1 MPTTFTAPISPV
13 TSFSSLAVGS
23 LNCCGLAKTAD
34 ISVRNSFIRYL
45 RTRSLDLLA
54 LQESHASTSLHDIF
68 HSQFQAKASLWS
80 SHCGLVS
87 FSDKLEFSNSFI
99 SPCEPIIPTTVSHA
113 SNAFDP
119 VFVTIVYFPAS
130 RAERYLF
137 LNDITQQYP
146 AIFPTCP
153 SRTILAGDFNYS
165 YSRQFSSRIRQA
177 PSFWLHY
184 IDSSFTDSITPT
196 DQLASAT
203 FYRGVSRSC
212 IDYVFVSN
220 DLASSTHYDDCTTT
234 YIQPQWSNHLLLKAQ
249 FRLFP
254 PISDSNS
261 VFSVGKGLWRAHP
274 RLASNPHFVKQLN
287 RILSKCVHQFNTP
300 MSAAEKWE
308 SLKAAT
314 ATFCKS
320 YSRRKGYTLS
330 CAEDLLHKK
339 RAGITKKLSLDPS
352 LLPVLSP
359 QLTVV
364 EQQLTSLQ
372 QYHVD
377 DLALRSGIRWREM
390 GELSAGYLKRTISAR
405 QSRQTIPPFLH
416 PNSLSLCSSKDE
428 MLDAAATFY
437 SDLYSPDP
445 IDPAAID
452 SLLADLPDSLHLS
465 PSASSFMIS
474 PLTLD
479 TLLDAFSR
487 ILKKSSPG
495 IDGLPYA
502 IVRLIV
508 IHASCSQ
515 IAVEVFNNA
524 LCFADIPPS
533 WLRSCVT
540 LLPKKPPFD
549 TLKNWRP
556 ISLINTDAKVFT
568 RILSSR
574 MIITASKL
582 INPYQTGFVRGRFI
596 ADNGL
601 LMKLVMEQAR
611 ISSSSGIG
619 LLLDQ
624 EKAYDRVHPDYLRAV
639 LLRFGYPLTVV
650 DCIDRLF
657 FSTDLQINVNG
668 FLSQCIP
675 QRRGLKQGDPISPIL
690 FNLAFEP
697 LLRKI
702 QLDSRIM
709 GYRLPSPVPNP
720 SVDPAKLLAYAD
732 DIICLLIDP
741 SELTHL
747 QAHLSLYSRAS
758 NAKVNFHKTEAVSL
772 SGASSIY
779 NSVWRSA
786 LLSYNITS
794 WHHCQSPAPVVYLGF
809 PLYTS
814 TSQRNLFLDGIL
826 DKVSK
831 ACQIHQQRGLSV
843 RGRATIL
850 SSLVLSEL

>member
-1 MPTTFTAPISPV
+1 MYASSDTTNPLRKRVP
-13 TSFSSLAVGS
+13 LLLL
-23 LNCCGLAKTAD
+23 LN
-34 ISVRNSFIRYL
+34 
-45 RTRSLDLLA
+45 
-54 LQESHASTSLHDIF
+54 ASY
-68 HSQFQAKASLWS
+68 W
-80 SHCGLVS
+80 
-87 FSDKLEFSNSFI
+87 
-99 SPCEPIIPTTVSHA
+99 
-113 SNAFDP
+113 
-119 VFVTIVYFPAS
+119 
-130 RAERYLF
+130 
-137 LNDITQQYP
+137 IT
-146 AIFPTCP
+146 
-153 SRTILAGDFNYS
+153 
-165 YSRQFSSRIRQA
+165 YSR
-177 PSFWLHY
+177 
-184 IDSSFTDSITPT
+184 
-196 DQLASAT
+196 
-203 FYRGVSRSC
+203 
-212 IDYVFVSN
+212 
-220 DLASSTHYDDCTTT
+220 
-234 YIQPQWSNHLLLKAQ
+234 
-249 FRLFP
+249 
-254 PISDSNS
+254 
-261 VFSVGKGLWRAHP
+261 GKGLWRAHP
-274 RLASNPHFVKQLN
+274 RLASNPHFVKHLN
-287 RILSKCVHQFNTP
+287 RILSKNVHQFHMPCPPPKNGNR
-300 MSAAEKWE
+300 SRHA
-308 SLKAAT
+308 LQH
-314 ATFCKS
+314 FI
-320 YSRRKGYTLS
+320 YST
-330 CAEDLLHKK
+330 KK

-364 EQQLTSLQ
+364 EQQLTFLQ

-390 GELSAGYLKRTISAR
+390 GELSAVYLKRTISAR
-405 QSRQTIPPFLH
+405 QSRQTIPPLLH
-416 PNSLSLCSSKDE
+416 PSSLSLCSSKDE

-487 ILKKSSPG
+487 SPKKSSPG
-495 IDGLPYA
+495 IDGLPYV

-508 IHASCSQ
+508 IHPSCSQ

-596 ADNGL
+596 AGNGL

-650 DCIDRLF
+650 DCIGCLF

-709 GYRLPSPVPNP
+709 WYRLPSPVPNP
-720 SVDPAKLLAYAD
+720 SVYPVKLLAYAD
-732 DIICLLIDP
+732 DIIYLLNDP

-779 NSVWRSA
+779 NS
-786 LLSYNITS
+786 
-794 WHHCQSPAPVVYLGF
+794 HDCQSPAPVVYLGF
-809 PLYTS
+809 PLNTS
-814 TSQRNLFLDGIL
+814 TSQRNLFLDGNL

-831 ACQIHQQRGLSV
+831 ACQIHQQRGLFV
-843 RGRATIL
+843 PGRTAVL
-850 SSLVLSEL
+850 NSLVLSKLWHVLRVVSVPMSFFKCMQSVISKFINFRIFPKISFSTACSSRSGGGLGVLDPVLQQSALQLRWLQPLMSSPTDIFVSVTPHVKSFVLPRLIAFLYSQVSTSVSGNHFPTAPHDLDHRFSFLFPTRRPPATKNINGSLYLLFQAIDRLPKSYTDVVISAATCLELPMASIIIDSQLSALRRSMASLPSSVSDTLDSANENCLRPKRSTEFTIYPSLSRQILRLVTNDELALLP

>member
-1 MPTTFTAPISPV
+1 MLPT
-13 TSFSSLAVGS
+13 
-23 LNCCGLAKTAD
+23 
-34 ISVRNSFIRYL
+34 
-45 RTRSLDLLA
+45 LL
-54 LQESHASTSLHDIF
+54 I
-68 HSQFQAKASLWS
+68 
-80 SHCGLVS
+80 
-87 FSDKLEFSNSFI
+87 
-99 SPCEPIIPTTVSHA
+99 
-113 SNAFDP
+113 
-119 VFVTIVYFPAS
+119 
-130 RAERYLF
+130 RYLF
-137 LNDITQQYP
+137 LNDIAQQYP

-177 PSFWLHY
+177 PSTWLHY
-184 IDSSFTDSITPT
+184 IDSSYTDSVTPT

-203 FYRGVSRSC
+203 FYCGVSRSC

-234 YIQPQWSNHLLLKAQ
+234 YIQPQWSDHLLLKAQ
-249 FRLFP
+249 FQLFP

-261 VFSVGKGLWRAHP
+261 VFSVCKGLWRAHP

-308 SLKAAT
+308 SLKAST

-320 YSRRKGYTLS
+320 YSRRKAYTLS

-359 QLTVV
+359 QLTVA

-405 QSRQTIPPFLH
+405 QSRQTIPPLLH

-487 ILKKSSPG
+487 TPKKSSPG

-508 IHASCSQ
+508 IHPSCSQ

-533 WLRSCVT
+533 WLHSCVT
-540 LLPKKPPFD
+540 LV
-549 TLKNWRP
+549 
-556 ISLINTDAKVFT
+556 VF
-568 RILSSR
+568 
-574 MIITASKL
+574 
-582 INPYQTGFVRGRFI
+582 RG
-596 ADNGL
+596 
-601 LMKLVMEQAR
+601 K
-611 ISSSSGIG
+611 
-619 LLLDQ
+619 
-624 EKAYDRVHPDYLRAV
+624 
-639 LLRFGYPLTVV
+639 
-650 DCIDRLF
+650 
-657 FSTDLQINVNG
+657 
-668 FLSQCIP
+668 
-675 QRRGLKQGDPISPIL
+675 
-690 FNLAFEP
+690 
-697 LLRKI
+697 
-702 QLDSRIM
+702 
-709 GYRLPSPVPNP
+709 
-720 SVDPAKLLAYAD
+720 
-732 DIICLLIDP
+732 
-741 SELTHL
+741 
-747 QAHLSLYSRAS
+747 
-758 NAKVNFHKTEAVSL
+758 
-772 SGASSIY
+772 
-779 NSVWRSA
+779 
-786 LLSYNITS
+786 
-794 WHHCQSPAPVVYLGF
+794 
-809 PLYTS
+809 
-814 TSQRNLFLDGIL
+814 
-826 DKVSK
+826 
-831 ACQIHQQRGLSV
+831 
-843 RGRATIL
+843 
-850 SSLVLSEL
+850 